1 MFNYE
6 IALNTLIISLFLSL
20 GFAIYHKMWKY
31 CLAGFMFLILV
42 GFILTLHLLNLINYQ
57 IWVVAQFYLISLGC
71 LSTVVLTIIHKYKSY
86 KKRCNNELHH

>member
-31 CLAGFMFLILV
+31 CLSGFMFLNLV
-42 GFILTLHLLNLINYQ
+42 GFILTLHLLNLINYD
-57 IWVVAQFYLISLGC
+57 IWVAVHFYLIPLGC
-71 LSTVVLTIIHKYKSY
+71 LGTVLWTIIYKYISY
-86 KKRCNNELHH
+86 KKRCKGG

>member
-31 CLAGFMFLILV
+31 CLAGFMFLNLV
-42 GFILTLHLLNLINYQ
+42 GFILTLHLINS
-57 IWVVAQFYLISLGC
+57 I
-71 LSTVVLTIIHKYKSY
+71 
-86 KKRCNNELHH
+86 

>member
-42 GFILTLHLLNLINYQ
+42 AFILTLHLLNLINYQ
-57 IWVVAQFYLISLGC
+57 IWVLTHFYIISIGC
-71 LSTVVLTIIHKYKSY
+71 LGTVVWTIIHKYKSY
-86 KKRCNNELHH
+86 KKRCNDD

>member
-31 CLAGFMFLILV
+31 CLPGFMFLILV
-42 GFILTLHLLNLINYQ
+42 GFILTLHLFSLVNYQ
-57 IWVVAQFYLISLGC
+57 IWVVANFYIISISC
-71 LSTVVLTIIHKYKSY
+71 LSTIVWTIIYKYKSY
-86 KKRCNNELHH
+86 KKRFNDD

>member
-31 CLAGFMFLILV
+31 CLAGFMFLNLV
-42 GFILTLHLLNLINYQ
+42 GFILILHLFSLVKAILNY
-57 IWVVAQFYLISLGC
+57 
-71 LSTVVLTIIHKYKSY
+71 TI
-86 KKRCNNELHH
+86 

>member
-31 CLAGFMFLILV
+31 CLAGFMFLNLV
-42 GFILTLHLLNLINYQ
+42 AFILILHLFSLVNYE
-57 IWVVAQFYLISLGC
+57 IWIFAHFYIISIGC
-71 LSTVVLTIIHKYKSY
+71 LCTIVWTIIYKYKSY
-86 KKRCNNELHH
+86 KKRCNDD

>member
-6 IALNTLIISLFLSL
+6 IALDTLIISLFLSL

-42 GFILTLHLLNLINYQ
+42 GFILTLHLFSLVNYE
-57 IWVVAQFYLISLGC
+57 IWMFTHFYIISIGC
-71 LSTVVLTIIHKYKSY
+71 LSTIVWTIIHKYRNY
-86 KKRCNNELHH
+86 KKRCKGD

>member
-31 CLAGFMFLILV
+31 CLAGFMFLNLV
-42 GFILTLHLLNLINYQ
+42 GFILTLHLFDLVDRE
-57 IWVVAQFYLISLGC
+57 IWIFTHFYIISIGC
-71 LSTVVLTIIHKYKSY
+71 LSTIVWTIIHKYRNY
-86 KKRCNNELHH
+86 KKRCKGD